1 MYSNRRSK
9 ASTKSSSNL
18 RQNGGRKINS
28 SSKSIASGHAER
40 ITCKHGCIESDLN
53 EGDNAEFSEH
63 SNLYGEQNIMY
74 SASGTV
80 TSGSAGSRMC
90 RHSYV
95 EGNMKGSKDSGIAE
109 DEDIFSGTTMM
120 CSASETGNTSPLDG
134 GTIYHHETLLEDVNR
149 SKDGSTTEHKHISS
163 GQKVYSTLQT
173 SNSSHGQSAMC
184 RHGLVTAENL
194 DIRDDDDNMSQESN
208 EYESYNKGTLVK
220 TVSYQNV
227 TNLSQTVGK
236 DFRIEL
242 DETEEEALKEELLH
256 IFERE
261 RATLEM
267 CFRSKMEERLRGF
280 RSRQIEFEEAT
291 RAEKV
296 ELENNMS
303 MEKMEM
309 QKTFAEEIAKLT
321 RSFNEERQQL
331 EVYYKDK
338 LKDLRAQLETE
349 QIQVN
354 ERFAREKMELKE
366 KLEAEYQSMIQ
377 KEISHEK
384 QEAARQKTE
393 LEARLHKEK
402 LELERSYNMRLTE
415 AETSLQRLKAEFEAN
430 LTNEKMRMEKQNKD
444 CMMEMDTKLHEERRL
459 RHEKERELE
468 QDKAKHF
475 NEDSLTKKENE
486 RLKNDADA
494 LRREIDEKTRETL
507 QLRSFEENVRRKGRE
522 GLEGK
527 LKDDFEKLLADHK
540 AELEK
545 NYLRD
550 KEKLDET
557 LQAERRKVKEELDRE
572 KEKIKLEQD
581 DVIRTKERL
590 RSEEKTLTDRQQ
602 QQRVERESARPS
614 VTDRGVSEW
623 ATSHFNDQR
632 IELASGTKDG
642 AIQEQEKGNSQIVR
656 SAFNEQASG
665 TTHAAYKGQQQH
677 QYLYQQQQQQQRGST
692 AGPYASQP
700 GAIGSNPQYVDTG
713 SKLKGDAMW
722 TSSQH
727 TTIEYRQNQ
736 EQARNQTFIRE
747 TTAGSIHQ
755 SGKSDSSVYVLSQEN
770 ERTLQSEI
778 IALKSENEG
787 LKAKIVVLKEN
798 IELHK
803 KYKEEAKAEMER
815 LLKVN
820 QEYEL
825 KIHNLTLEA
834 EKREKR
840 NAEEVK
846 AESHDHDVQGKPQL
860 LEEGTTTA
868 DKNTWELEGKLRGS
882 EVRATRA
889 EKREKEYDAKVRL
902 ADERRKEKRK
912 EDDSAGQW
920 SVSRQMVRIHYKYHC
935 LLL

>member
-1 MYSNRRSK
+1 MYSNRRN
-9 ASTKSSSNL
+9 SNL

-28 SSKSIASGHAER
+28 SSKSITSGHAER
-40 ITCKHGCIESDLN
+40 STCKHGCIESDVH
-53 EGDNAEFSEH
+53 EGDNTEFSDH
-63 SNLYGEQNIMY
+63 SNLYGEQKIMY

-80 TSGSAGSRMC
+80 TSGSAGGRMC
-90 RHSYV
+90 RHGYV

-109 DEDIFSGTTMM
+109 DENISSEATMM
-120 CSASETGNTSPLDG
+120 YSASETGNTSPRDG
-134 GTIYHHETLLEDVNR
+134 GTIYHHGALSEDIHR
-149 SKDGSTTEHKHISS
+149 SKDSSTAEHKHISS
-163 GQKVYSTLQT
+163 GQKVYSKLQT
-173 SNSSHGQSAMC
+173 SNSSHGQSVMC
-184 RHGLVTAENL
+184 RHGVVTADSL
-194 DIRDDDDNMSQESN
+194 DIKDDDDNTSQESN
-208 EYESYNKGTLVK
+208 EYESYNKGSLVK

-227 TNLSQTVGK
+227 THLSQTAGK
-236 DFRIEL
+236 DFQIEL

-366 KLEAEYQSMIQ
+366 KLAAEYQSMIQ

-402 LELERSYNMRLTE
+402 LELEKSYNMRLTE
-415 AETSLQRLKAEFEAN
+415 AETSLQRLEAEFEAN

-494 LRREIDEKTRETL
+494 LRREINEKTRETL

-540 AELEK
+540 VELEK

-557 LQAERRKVKEELDRE
+557 LQAERRKVKEDLDRE

-581 DVIRTKERL
+581 DIVRTKERL

-614 VTDRGVSEW
+614 VSDRGVNEW

-632 IELASGTKDG
+632 VELASGAKDRT
-642 AIQEQEKGNSQIVR
+642 IQEQEKGNSQIVR
-656 SAFNEQASG
+656 PAFNEQASE

-677 QYLYQQQQQQQRGST
+677 QYLYQQQQQQRGST
-692 AGPYASQP
+692 TGPYASQP
-700 GAIGSNPQYVDTG
+700 GAIGGNPQYVDIG
-713 SKLKGDAMW
+713 SNLKGDAVW
-722 TSSQH
+722 SSSQH
-727 TTIEYRQNQ
+727 TTIEYHQNQ

-755 SGKSDSSVYVLSQEN
+755 SGKSDSSVYVVSQEN

-778 IALKSENEG
+778 ITLKSENEG

-825 KIHNLTLEA
+825 KIQNLTLEA
-834 EKREKR
+834 EKLEKR
-840 NAEEVK
+840 NAEKVK
-846 AESHDHDVQGKPQL
+846 AKGHDHDVQGKPQL

-882 EVRATRA
+882 EARAARA
-889 EKREKEYDAKVRL
+889 EKREKEYESKARL

-920 SVSRQMVRIHYKYHC
+920 SVSRQKVRIHYKYHC

>member
-1 MYSNRRSK
+1 MYSNRKSK
-9 ASTKSSSNL
+9 VSIKSSSNL
-18 RQNGGRKINS
+18 RQNGGQKINS
-28 SSKSIASGHAER
+28 SSKSITSGHAER
-40 ITCKHGCIESDLN
+40 ITCKHGCIESDVH
-53 EGDNAEFSEH
+53 EEDNAEFSEH
-63 SNLYGEQNIMY
+63 GNLYGEQKIMY

-80 TSGSAGSRMC
+80 TSGSAGDRMC
-90 RHSYV
+90 RHGYI

-109 DEDIFSGTTMM
+109 DENISSGTTIMY
-120 CSASETGNTSPLDG
+120 SASETGNTSPRDG
-134 GTIYHHETLLEDVNR
+134 ETIYHLEAVSEDAHR
-149 SKDGSTTEHKHISS
+149 SKDSSTAEHKHIFT

-173 SNSSHGQSAMC
+173 SNSGHGQSAMC
-184 RHGLVTAENL
+184 RHGVLTADGL
-194 DIRDDDDNMSQESN
+194 DIKGDDDNMSQESN
-208 EYESYNKGTLVK
+208 EYESYSKGSLVK

-227 TNLSQTVGK
+227 THLPQTAGN

-242 DETEEEALKEELLH
+242 DETEEEALKEELLY

-338 LKDLRAQLETE
+338 LKDLRGQLETE

-354 ERFAREKMELKE
+354 ERFAREKTELKE
-366 KLEAEYQSMIQ
+366 KLEAEYQSMIK

-384 QEAARQKTE
+384 REAAREKTE
-393 LEARLHKEK
+393 MEARFYKEK
-402 LELERSYNMRLTE
+402 LELEKSYNTRLTE
-415 AETSLQRLKAEFEAN
+415 AETSMQRLKAEFEAN
-430 LTNEKMRMEKQNKD
+430 LTNEKIRMEKQNKD

-468 QDKAKHF
+468 QDKAKYF
-475 NEDSLTKKENE
+475 NDDSFNKKENE

-494 LRREIDEKTRETL
+494 LRREIDEKNRETL

-540 AELEK
+540 LELEK

-550 KEKLDET
+550 KEKLAET

-572 KEKIKLEQD
+572 KEKIKLEKD
-581 DVIRTKERL
+581 DVVRTKERL
-590 RSEEKTLTDRQQ
+590 RSEENTLTDRQQ
-602 QQRVERESARPS
+602 QQRVESESVRPS
-614 VTDRGVSEW
+614 VTDKGVSEW
-623 ATSHFNDQR
+623 ATLHFNDQR
-632 IELASGTKDG
+632 VELVSGAKDT

-656 SAFNEQASG
+656 PAFNEQASG

-677 QYLYQQQQQQQRGST
+677 QYLYQQQEQRGST

-700 GAIGSNPQYVDTG
+700 GANGGNPKYVDTG
-713 SKLKGDAMW
+713 SNLKGDSMW
-722 TSSQH
+722 SSSQH
-727 TTIEYRQNQ
+727 TTIEYRENQ

-755 SGKSDSSVYVLSQEN
+755 SGQSDSSVYVVSQEN
-770 ERTLQSEI
+770 ERALQSEI
-778 IALKSENEG
+778 MALKSENEG
-787 LKAKIVVLKEN
+787 LKAKIAVLKEN

-803 KYKEEAKAEMER
+803 KYKGEAKSEMER

-825 KIHNLTLEA
+825 KIQNLTLEA

-840 NAEEVK
+840 NAEEVTTK
-846 AESHDHDVQGKPQL
+846 GQDHDVQGKPQR
-860 LEEGTTTA
+860 LEEGTKTA
-868 DKNTWELEGKLRGS
+868 AKNTWELEGKLRGS
-882 EVRATRA
+882 EARAA
-889 EKREKEYDAKVRL
+889 KPEKREKEYDAKVRL

-912 EDDSAGQW
+912 EEDSEGQW
-920 SVSRQMVRIHYKYHC
+920 SVSKKKVRIHC
-935 LLL
+935 